1 MHDPTSAPPI
11 PLGGASASLRALA
24 LALEQRDAYTDAHC
38 DRVCRLAM
46 LLGQCFD
53 LGQARL
59 GHLALAA
66 RFHDIGKIGV
76 RDDVLLYPG
85 RLDEAR
91 RQRMRLHPEL
101 GEQLFRAT
109 ERDDAME
116 VAGLIR
122 HHHEAFDGSGDPD
135 GLAGAAI
142 PLEARILA
150 VADAYDAMIS
160 DRPYRPALSS
170 KAAMAALADERGRR
184 IDPEAYRQLEA
195 VLRCAPGA

>member
-1 MHDPTSAPPI
+1 
-11 PLGGASASLRALA
+11 
-24 LALEQRDAYTDAHC
+24 
-38 DRVCRLAM
+38 M
-46 LLGQCFD
+46 LLGQRFD

-91 RQRMRLHPEL
+91 RRRMRLHPEL

-122 HHHEAFDGSGDPD
+122 HHHEAFDGSGYPD

-150 VADAYDAMIS
+150 VADAYDAMTS

-195 VLRCAPGA
+195 VLRRAPGA